1 MSTEKLRFLGEC
13 STEALLQ
20 IFDPKTTEGLRVP
33 LDEYILRMIA
43 VELIAR
49 EQPTNE
55 AVLKALAGPEFC
67 SHDRHWSKHCSEC
80 DPEEDEE
87 LDDPDDQ

>member
-20 IFDPKTTEGLRVP
+20 IFDPKVVENLNVD
-33 LDEYILRMIA
+33 LDEHILRMIA
-43 VELIAR
+43 VELVER
-49 EQPTNE
+49 GQPTNDPILR
-55 AVLKALAGPEFC
+55 AISGPEFC
-67 SHDRHWSKHCSEC
+67 PHDRHWSKHCSEC

-87 LDDPDDQ
+87 LDDPDQ